1 MSRRYCVAA
10 LLILGGVAAL
20 AHHSG
25 TVQLVTRAAAA
36 DYGYRNCYYTSCDG
50 NCKHGFTQLLRA
62 WKGCVIGNRAYC
74 CEPMRHISQA
84 QKKSS
89 HIRRYKRCPNGSLV
103 RRWQRCPVSARTYS
117 PSDKVPTNRRRA
129 LP

>member
-1 MSRRYCVAA
+1 MSRRYWVAV
-10 LLILGGVAAL
+10 LLIVGGVAAL

-25 TVQLVTRAAAA
+25 TVQLVTPAAAVE
-36 DYGYRNCYYTSCDG
+36 YRNCYYSACGGSCKYGYVQRLTS
-50 NCKHGFTQLLRA
+50 Q
-62 WKGCVIGNRAYC
+62 KGCWPIGSRAYC
-74 CEPMRHISQA
+74 CEPMGHISQA

-89 HIRRYKRCPNGSLV
+89 HVSLYKRCPNGSVV
-103 RRWQRCPVSARTYS
+103 RRWERCPVSAKTYS

>member
-1 MSRRYCVAA
+1 MSRRYRVAV

-25 TVQLVTRAAAA
+25 TVQLVTPAAAA
-36 DYGYRNCYYTSCDG
+36 DYDYRNCYYSSCG
-50 NCKHGFTQLLRA
+50 GSCAYGFRPLLRA
-62 WKGCVIGNRAYC
+62 WRGCVIGMRYYC
-74 CEPMRHISQA
+74 CEPMGHISQA

-89 HIRRYKRCPNGSLV
+89 HVSRYKRCPNGRVV
-103 RRWQRCPVSARTYS
+103 RRWERCPVSTRTYS